1 MFIEFMVA
9 SQLSSIEPHPS
20 FYVFHWN
27 IEINNLSNLGGSVVS
42 FEDLDRAIEELFY
55 KSDEGLFQ
63 CRECEHVSK
72 QKPNIVNHVEEGLI

>member
-1 MFIEFMVA
+1 MSPI
-9 SQLSSIEPHPS
+9 
-20 FYVFHWN
+20 Y
-27 IEINNLSNLGGSVVS
+27 LGGSVVS

-72 QKPNIVNHVEEGLI
+72 QKPNIVNRVEEGLIKFTWRASIYF

>member
-1 MFIEFMVA
+1 MDKLSSFGDQVFQIRPSVISFV
-9 SQLSSIEPHPS
+9 LSSICVSE
-20 FYVFHWN
+20 
-27 IEINNLSNLGGSVVS
+27 VS

-72 QKPNIVNHVEEGLI
+72 QKPNIVNHVEESLI